1 MTLDEL
7 KVLVGTRKLE
17 AEKEI
22 AERYQEAGGFVGD
35 WDEDYSD
42 TVDRLTLEG
51 YADAYNEIVNLLDNV
66 SAL

>member
-22 AERYQEAGGFVGD
+22 AERYQEAGGFDGD
-35 WDEDYSD
+35 WDEDYAE

-51 YADAYNEIVNLLDNV
+51 YADAYTEFLNLLEDV
-66 SAL
+66 K